1 MKKAKLFMMLAL
13 LVMGVSNLFAQNVT
27 ISPTTGNLVAAL
39 TTGDESGFAKG
50 FCSLWRHEQLPLSFT
65 VSDFCNLTEGGELR
79 QPAGNMTKNGDYLVV
94 DGGVKPDSYM
104 CLSLPKGYRFT
115 GYKIVLANNLVNQ
128 SVNETNHTNTGN
140 KVFYETTD
148 LSYLSSTQSMNYDY
162 INDEGQYNNV
172 VFQINAGNPTYPAV
186 AKNERGNFEMAG
198 QVESGYYTIE
208 RTSLTEDDMDNHLY
222 FRLSHSSA
230 SGLYGLTI
238 VSFEV
243 WFTAEGTFNTAIN
256 NQTSNGTGVA
266 RSVVTSSFKTSK
278 IDIGAVQRRTK
289 GNSTYFAYSYQNVR
303 DLDAY
308 NYIYQEDAV
317 IDGDGNLKHNGEPV
331 EGEETKTIY
340 PVRVNNQYRFAFG
353 NNTYFAEPP
362 ISVTTT
368 SGLTA
373 PIGYR
378 IVGAEF
384 TPLAGSKTSQGSIT
398 IPAEGYYIYFTSG
411 SSNRYL
417 YKNGQNVAWSTSSYT
432 QWILDSETQ
441 GLYTEENGTR
451 YYLACE
457 GEDDNYRTLSLA
469 TAAPSSESGT
479 PGYHDLI
486 LFEHDGNTYI
496 GWDSENPEN
505 RWYLR
510 AWRSSRTNYSQ
521 VTKGNTTNVV
531 RLYENDTE
539 TTTPLPDFDPGSYT
553 LTVYGTDK
561 DTPVQTVTVNGS
573 AAPITLNNLNNDA
586 VKFEVSGLAEG
597 KMALFNVS
605 LKLQFLNPYIDKMNI
620 VCHDPADQFT
630 LTQTFTA
637 NDFSVAGGEFD
648 FFVPDSKKNSLLT
661 LTFSDLYSKY
671 GDETY
676 DHVSNTNP
684 GNSRYNFVKS
694 QHNDVLGD
702 DIYNAKTEA
711 ASATLESARLSSKQ
725 NVRTQVKTVGNIR
738 FKFNNAEDLTNT
750 QTNTGTKYLEETPFT
765 LAGYLATTDPDGK
778 ISGTGQFIPCQLK
791 AASTTQNSGTYYVF
805 TTDETRYNIAPTTA
819 WQHRYYAFY
828 RMKINLRAE
837 DFNPIVTPVEV
848 YDTTYYRDAKDN
860 RAYLPQYGV
869 KLSTKETITI
879 DDGNGGNKQS
889 KGYLTAGQIGYQLNQ
904 LKKTNKINPD
914 QILYIDGSELL
925 SIVEIGDST
934 ISLLKSAL
942 GKNALIFLPENTTS
956 TLDNFAFKTQS
967 GTFRAGKDIVI
978 TDKQPFFSP
987 YDIQIDNANFAMYDR
1002 KITTAQNG
1010 KVYNGTI
1017 VLPFTID
1024 LNDDHQHVNQVKDK
1038 NGKTIGAPFSLYTMA
1053 DDKELKKVKEFDN
1066 EVVQFFEIFEGK
1078 ESEANKPYVVHVYGD
1093 GEDQDSNNSF
1103 KVRCKGSLVVAT
1115 GDPNAASFDNTKS
1128 GYFYN
1133 ETAGGTYDGAPYSF
1147 KHTGTYRGYTFKNAG
1162 DPATK
1167 EQIFYFAEDCFYTS
1181 KTLRKNEPMYVQ
1193 PFRSYYDYTTTSS
1206 GAKLTKFRLAF
1217 SDIDEMGG
1225 TNGIDEIKRDVDLA
1239 VIPGNGNIT
1248 LMARAD
1254 KDVTIHAVNGMTV
1267 DKCSLRAG
1275 ETRTVSVPAGVY
1287 VINGVKMVVK

>member
-13 LVMGVSNLFAQNVT
+13 LVMGVSNVFAQNVT

-65 VSDFCNLTEGGELR
+65 ISDFCNLTEGGELR

-94 DGGVKPDSYM
+94 DGGVNPDSYM

-162 INDEGQYNNV
+162 IKDVGQYNNV
-172 VFQINAGNPTYPAV
+172 VAQINAGNPIYPAV
-186 AKNERGNFEMAG
+186 AKKTNGNFEMPG
-198 QVESGYYTIE
+198 QVESDYYTIE
-208 RTSLTEDDMDNHLY
+208 RTSLSEDDMDNHLY
-222 FRLSHSSA
+222 FRLSHSNA
-230 SGLYGLTI
+230 RGLYGLTI

-243 WFTAEGTFNTAIN
+243 WFTAEGTFDAEVNSA
-256 NQTSNGTGVA
+256 GKDVV
-266 RSVVTSSFKTSK
+266 RSVVTSPFKTSK
-278 IDIGAVQRRTK
+278 IDVGAIERRTK
-289 GNSTYFAYSYQNVR
+289 DNRTYFAYSYENVR

-308 NYIYQEDAV
+308 NTIYQQNAV
-317 IDGDGNLKHNGEPV
+317 ENGVPMQG
-331 EGEETKTIY
+331 GEEKHIH
-340 PVRVNNQYRFAFG
+340 PVNVNGQDLFAFG
-353 NNTYFAEPP
+353 NDTYFVETPV
-362 ISVTTT
+362 SVYTS

-373 PIGYR
+373 PVGYR
-378 IVGAEF
+378 IVGAKF
-384 TPLAGSKTSQGSIT
+384 NYLWGPQTAGGTRTINDAYYIIYRYNNRDYYLNDQLQLSRTQFAWSYDSESNNLYTGTGSNIRYLSCEGSGEMRTLTTSSEKG
-398 IPAEGYYIYFTSG
+398 GYYNLNVFTRN
-411 SSNRYL
+411 NR
-417 YKNGQNVAWSTSSYT
+417 
-432 QWILDSETQ
+432 
-441 GLYTEENGTR
+441 
-451 YYLACE
+451 
-457 GEDDNYRTLSLA
+457 
-469 TAAPSSESGT
+469 
-479 PGYHDLI
+479 
-486 LFEHDGNTYI
+486 TYI
-496 GWDSENPEN
+496 GWDNDDAVN
-505 RWYLR
+505 RYYLIGYR
-510 AWRSSRTNYSQ
+510 GNLYVYQNAASYAVTVSSAGSHTVDLASYSP
-521 VTKGNTTNVV
+521 GN
-531 RLYENDTE
+531 
-539 TTTPLPDFDPGSYT
+539 YT
-553 LTVYGTDK
+553 LNVYDKTGTTVEKTINVTQSNANGTLELE
-561 DTPVQTVTVNGS
+561 G
-573 AAPITLNNLNNDA
+573 LNNDA
-586 VKFEVSGLAEG
+586 VKFQITGLEEG
-597 KMALFNVS
+597 KQALVS
-605 LKLQFLNPYIDKMNI
+605 VTLSLQFLNPYIDKMNI

-637 NDFSVAGGEFD
+637 NDFSVAGGKFD
-648 FFVPDSKKNSLLT
+648 FYVPEAKKDNMLT

-676 DHVSNTNP
+676 DHVANENP

-702 DIYNAKTEA
+702 DIYNAIAEA
-711 ASATLESARLSSKQ
+711 ASATLESARLSSNQ
-725 NVRTQVKTVGNIR
+725 NVRTKVSTAGNIR

-765 LAGYLATTDPDGK
+765 LAGYLASTDPDGK
-778 ISGTGQFIPCQLK
+778 ISGNGQFIECKLK
-791 AASTTQNSGTYYVF
+791 AASTTQNSGTYFVF

-828 RMKINLRAE
+828 RMEIELKAE
-837 DFNPIVTPVEV
+837 DFTPLVTPVQV
-848 YDTTYYRDAKDN
+848 YDKTYYRDANDK

-879 DDGNGGNKQS
+879 DDGNGGSKTS

-934 ISLLKSAL
+934 ISKLKKVL
-942 GKNALIFLPENTTS
+942 GQNALVFLPENTSS
-956 TLDNFAFKTQS
+956 TLDNFAFKTTS
-967 GTFRAGKDIVI
+967 GTFRAGNNIVI

-1002 KITTAQNG
+1002 KITTTQNG

-1024 LNDDHQHVNQVKDK
+1024 LNDDHQHVNQVKDE

-1053 DDKELKKVKEFDN
+1053 DIKELKKVKEFDN
-1066 EVVQFFEIFEGK
+1066 EVVQFFERFEGK
-1078 ESEANKPYVVHVYGD
+1078 ESEANKPYVVHVYGN
-1093 GEDQDSNNSF
+1093 DQDSNHSF

-1115 GDPNAASFDNTKS
+1115 GDPNNAASFDNTKS
-1128 GYFYN
+1128 GYCYN
-1133 ETAGGTYDGAPYSF
+1133 ETASGTYDGAPYSF
-1147 KHTGTYRGYTFKNAG
+1147 KHTGTYRGYTFNNAG

-1181 KTLRKNEPMYVQ
+1181 KTLHKNEPMYVQ
-1193 PFRSYYDYTTTSS
+1193 PFRSYYDYTTTSN

-1217 SDIDEMGG
+1217 SDIDEFGG
-1225 TNGIDEIKRDVDLA
+1225 TNGIDEIKRDIDLA
-1239 VIPGNGNIT
+1239 VIPGKGAIT

-1267 DKCSLRAG
+1267 DKCNLRAG